1 MIMPT
6 RKRTRAS
13 RAAQYVLLVLSTA
26 LVIFVASACISED
39 DLTIDQRAYQLSQ
52 QLMCPVCDGQTLDQS
67 QAQISEDMKAV
78 VREKL
83 ETGET
88 NQEIRTYF
96 VERYGELVLAAPT
109 TSGFSLVAWAMPL
122 LIFLAGVLVV
132 INAMRRMRSKPATLA
147 ANVSPSSN
155 DTPEPESDEDDLTEY
170 LKRVDA
176 EIASYIHNSSDNA
189 NTSRN

>member
-6 RKRTRAS
+6 LKHARAS
-13 RAAQYVLLVLSTA
+13 RAALYVLLVLSTA
-26 LVIFVASACISED
+26 LVIFAGSACISED
-39 DLTIDQRAYQLSQ
+39 DLTIDQRAHQLSQ

-147 ANVSPSSN
+147 ANVSPSS
-155 DTPEPESDEDDLTEY
+155 DDVPEPESDEDDLTEY

-176 EIASYIHNSSDNA
+176 EIASYAHSSTDNA